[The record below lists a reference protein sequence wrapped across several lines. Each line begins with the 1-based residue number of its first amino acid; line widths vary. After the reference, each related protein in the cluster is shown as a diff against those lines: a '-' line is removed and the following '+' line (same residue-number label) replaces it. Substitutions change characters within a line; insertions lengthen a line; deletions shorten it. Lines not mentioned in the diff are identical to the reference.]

1 VTAALTVGP
10 LQAFRYWYVRWEEG
24 QAVLQSLYYPTRW
37 PPDAPLRASC
47 EKKPG
52 YLVAW
57 TRKLFAVQTTAHPS
71 PASECWCGI
80 YALKQLEGI
89 EHREL
94 LPQLYQPGPD
104 RGVHV
109 IGVVLL
115 WGRVI
120 QHEHGY
126 RAEYARPLRLLT
138 GPPDG
143 RCGDI
148 DRLLAAAS
156 RRYAIPLVSRVEEL
170 LYPERAA

>member
-1 VTAALTVGP
+1 MTSTLTVGP
-10 LQAFRYWYVRWEEG
+10 IRAFRYWYVRWEEH
-24 QAVLQSLYYPTRW
+24 QPILQSLYYPTVW
-37 PPDAPLRASC
+37 PPDGPLRASC

-52 YLVAW
+52 YVVSWIKRLLAIN
-57 TRKLFAVQTTAHPS
+57 AQPHPA

-94 LPQLYQPGPD
+94 LPQIYQPGPD

-126 RAEYARPLRLLT
+126 RAEFARPLRLLT
-138 GPPDG
+138 IPPGG
-143 RCGDI
+143 R
-148 DRLLAAAS
+148 DREIESLLNAAS
-156 RRYAIPLVSRVEEL
+156 QRYAIPLVTRVEEL
-170 LYPERAA
+170 QCRA

>member
-1 VTAALTVGP
+1 MTSSSSLTVGP
-10 LQAFRYWYVRWEEG
+10 LHAFRYWYVRWDEG
-24 QAVLQSLYYPTRW
+24 RPVLQSLYYPTVW
-37 PPDAPLRASC
+37 PADTPLRASC

-52 YLVAW
+52 YVVSW
-57 TRKLFAVQTTAHPS
+57 FRKLFAMQTTTHPA

-80 YALKQLEGI
+80 YALKHLEGI

-94 LPQLYQPGPD
+94 LPQIYQPGPD

-138 GPPDG
+138 VPPGG
-143 RCGDI
+143 R
-148 DRLLAAAS
+148 DREIENLLNAAS
-156 RRYAIPLVSRVEEL
+156 HRYAIPLVTRVEEL
-170 LYPERAA
+170 QRV